1 MYESAEHWSRDAVI
15 QEAEEAMLEVEVARK
30 AKEAME
36 AKEVMEAMEA
46 KEAVMEVVTE
56 AVVVADISD
65 NTSLQCRAIFL
76 SASLANNRWIQP
88 PRNRAMARELIV
100 QFPIKNFRK
109 RKKCP

>member
-1 MYESAEHWSRDAVI
+1 
-15 QEAEEAMLEVEVARK
+15 MLEVEVARK
-30 AKEAME
+30 AKEAMLEVEAME
-36 AKEVMEAMEA
+36 AKEAMEAMEAMEA
-46 KEAVMEVVTE
+46 KEAVMEAVRTVVMEVVTE